1 MNKTRK
7 LTAVLGITAAVSV
20 CALGAA
26 FASGSELEATT
37 LPAIQ
42 EEGVSQDAE
51 NLKYLGVRNYGT
63 LTRMENGQFLLT
75 SSDPDAVNPEMVLN
89 ITNETLIL
97 DAVNGFPVQ
106 AGDLKEGEA
115 VYVYTANFMTMSL
128 PPITNAMVIICQL
141 PQDAA
146 APEFQVI
153 RDAEMASNQTS
164 VTITTTEG
172 DTFIVDQESGLLPYL
187 TRNIV
192 FLDDLTPG
200 KAVLV
205 WKTTEGLKEVGPG
218 VAEARASKVVLFQEQ
233 YSTGE

>member
-1 MNKTRK
+1 
-7 LTAVLGITAAVSV
+7 
-20 CALGAA
+20 
-26 FASGSELEATT
+26 
-37 LPAIQ
+37 
-42 EEGVSQDAE
+42 
-51 NLKYLGVRNYGT
+51 
-63 LTRMENGQFLLT
+63 MENGQFLLT

-172 DTFIVDQESGLLPYL
+172 DTFVVDQESGLLPYL